1 VEFADNRHATD
12 EALERYSMDRL
23 AGPELAEFEEH
34 LLLCRVCQDR
44 LAVEDNVKQ
53 RVRDGAEL
61 LLRPSTAVQWRLP
74 VLAWSSGLVAVGL
87 LVFAGSQLPS
97 LHRPT
102 AQPAVML
109 LQTTRG
115 TENLTLAAAPAG
127 RPLTLVL
134 DLTDLQQFSAYTL
147 EIVDAGSN
155 RAVPPKIIEC
165 KARSPM
171 AWRPAFILSGRTLPR
186 VNYSVNTRS
195 PCAADGR
202 AEITEIA
209 RHPVFV
215 TRGGCCRPLRA
226 CNKC

>member
-1 VEFADNRHATD
+1 MEFADNRHATD

-147 EIVDAGSN
+147 EIVDAG
-155 RAVPPKIIEC
+155 
-165 KARSPM
+165 
-171 AWRPAFILSGRTLPR
+171 G
-186 VNYSVNTRS
+186 
-195 PCAADGR
+195 
-202 AEITEIA
+202 
-209 RHPVFV
+209 HPVFQSSGSPQNNRV
-215 TRGGCCRPLRA
+215 QGTLAHGLAAGFYFVRAYSPARELLREYA
-226 CNKC
+226 LTVRR